1 MKWRIAGFVGGLII
15 KYSMLFYLG
24 VFDMKAY
31 FEWGQGTLQT
41 GLARYYHGTYF
52 PLQYQIFAF
61 CVWITERLGSDFVV
75 VFKLSNLIFDTV
87 AFFLLVSLL
96 KRQGSN
102 PAYALLYWLHPWFLS
117 VFSLG
122 YIDFQFASLVLLS
135 IWFLRE
141 DTLKDYL
148 LSGIVLGLA
157 FVMKPQSMIL
167 VIAATL
173 FAICHFVRT
182 RNARAMAMI
191 AAPAV
196 FFLGYELFFTISL
209 YPLLGYKAPRVLLL
223 SYRDIAKVFPCLTAQ
238 MTNIWYPIA
247 YMLKPPAWPIFAV
260 SDQISLLPHLSIRT
274 LAMTIVLSVIAFH
287 VFRTERKVGMTL
299 SERFIAIFG
308 VASLTVPFLMTSAHE
323 NHLFLGTV
331 FLVLLL
337 GKSHPPIFKLACHLL
352 LVIQFLNLYGLYGEH
367 PAWIAQLLTRTYS
380 QKLALVYSV
389 LAVACFAVI
398 AKRLVLTSSARD
410 ADDNTPPSAT
420 VLLPVSRAASSPSL
434 R

>member
-1 MKWRIAGFVGGLII
+1 MKWRIAGFVAGLII
-15 KYSMLFYLG
+15 KCSMLFYLG

-61 CVWITERLGSDFVV
+61 SVWITERLGSDLVF
-75 VFKLSNLIFDTV
+75 VFKLTNLIFDTI

-122 YIDFQFASLVLLS
+122 YIDFQFAALVLLS

-148 LSGIVLGLA
+148 LSGIALGLA

-167 VIAATL
+167 MIAAML
-173 FAICHFVRT
+173 FAICHFART
-182 RNARAMAMI
+182 RNVRATAMV

-196 FFLGYELFFTISL
+196 FFLGYELFFTASL

-247 YMLKPPAWPIFAV
+247 YMLKPASWPIFAV
-260 SDQISLLPHLSIRT
+260 SDQILLLPHLSIRT
-274 LAMTIVLSVIAFH
+274 LAIGIVLTVIAFH
-287 VFRTERKVGMTL
+287 VFRTERKAGMTL
-299 SERFIAIFG
+299 SDRFIAIFG
-308 VASLTVPFLMTSAHE
+308 IASLTVPFLMTSAHE
-323 NHLFLGTV
+323 NHLFLGTI
-331 FLVLLL
+331 FLVLFLA
-337 GKSHPPIFKLACHLL
+337 KSYPPVFKLACHLL

-367 PAWIAQLLTRTYS
+367 PVWIAHLLTSTYS
-380 QKLALVYSV
+380 QKLAVGYS
-389 LAVACFAVI
+389 LIAVACFAVI
-398 AKRLVLTSSARD
+398 LKRLVFTSSARD
-410 ADDNTPPSAT
+410 SAGNTPPSVT
-420 VLLPVSRAASSPSL
+420 VLLPASREASSPS
-434 R
+434 RH